1 MLSPWV
7 EVPCVEA
14 VDSHGRTYRI
24 VKSPNLLRTGK
35 DWVAICSFE
44 DPRGNLWEHVVGT
57 FVDLP
62 AAKAACETDCK
73 E

>member
-14 VDSHGRTYRI
+14 TDSQGRTYRI
-24 VKSPNLLRTGK
+24 VRSPNLLRTGK

-44 DPRGNLWEHVVGT
+44 DARGKLWEHIVGT
-57 FVDLP
+57 TVTLAD
-62 AAKAACETDCK
+62 AKRMCEMDCK

>member
-7 EVPCVEA
+7 EVSCVEA
-14 VDSHGRTYRI
+14 TDSHGRTYRI
-24 VKSPNLLRTGK
+24 VKSPNLLRVGK

-44 DPRGNLWEHVVGT
+44 DKRGKLWEHIVGAFLT
-57 FVDLP
+57 LD
-62 AAKAACETDCK
+62 AAKDACETDCK

>member
-7 EVPCVEA
+7 QVECHEA
-14 VDSHGRTYRI
+14 IDSQGRTYRI
-24 VKSPNLLRTGK
+24 VCSPNLLRTGK

-44 DPRGNLWEHVVGT
+44 DKRGKLWEHIVGSFGT
-57 FVDLP
+57 VYE
-62 AAKAACETDCK
+62 AKAACEKDCK